1 MTNENC
7 GTKIEFA
14 ETMRGYVDAAQ
25 TSYAD
30 GYAAGK
36 KEGHALSINVS
47 VLIPDLQRFLDEPE
61 HAGTL
66 GGEVDCALL
75 GGACPVQSGVFRLLP
90 DTADLDRKVMYYQ
103 LYATTPQHQQITFV
117 GVKQVQHDA
126 PLDMWHDTTTLYVNI
141 YRGHI
146 DPDHAAQAELW
157 LTGIIGLGL
166 MDFVKVLQQLRAVTA
181 DGSDSVEGLMQ
192 FGKYFAGK
200 LWEVYG
206 PSLPPSLPEQPPR
219 RYPRFTT
226 EGVRDAEITMHPFA
240 TSDGLTLQ
248 LTRFRRNEC
257 NDVVLVVHGL
267 TNSSDMFIMPEHRN
281 LAQTLLDHGYG
292 DVWMLDYRGSCRFP
306 YNLVRHRYTFDD
318 VALLDHPAAIAE
330 LRRHIGPQ
338 RRIHIIAHC
347 VGALTIAMA
356 LFGKTIQGI
365 SSTILNSVA
374 LTPRVTPWAKLKLAV
389 GPWASDYLLGIEY
402 FNPSWRREAG
412 WSTGKLLA
420 YAADLLHKECNSPEC
435 HMLSFMWGDGRPSVY
450 NHANIAPETHD
461 RLRDLFGGTG
471 VNYYRHVLK
480 MVRNNNTAVTYNPRD
495 PRYAALPADYFQE
508 AGKMP
513 TPLLL
518 VTGQDNH
525 IFTDS
530 NIVCHQRLEQIVPGR
545 HQLHVYPA
553 YGHQDV
559 FIGKNVHA
567 DIFPRM
573 IDFLHEHSH
582 D

>member
-36 KEGHALSINVS
+36 KKGNALSINVS

-66 GGEVDCALL
+66 DGEVDCSLL
-75 GGACPVQSGVFRLLP
+75 GGSCAVQSGVFRLLP

-103 LYATTPQHQQITFV
+103 LYATTPQQQQITFV

-146 DPDHAAQAELW
+146 DPDHTAQDDLW

-181 DGSDSVEGLMQ
+181 DGSDSIEGLMQ

-206 PSLPPSLPEQPPR
+206 PSLPPPPDRPLR
-219 RYPRFTT
+219 RYPKFTT
-226 EGVRDAEITMHPFA
+226 EGVRDAEITIHPFA
-240 TSDGLTLQ
+240 TADGLTLQ
-248 LTRFRRNEC
+248 LTRFRRSDC
-257 NDVVLVVHGL
+257 DDVVLLVHGL
-267 TNSSDMFIMPEHRN
+267 TTSSDMFIMPEHRN
-281 LAQTLLDHGYG
+281 LVQTLLDHGYG
-292 DVWMLDYRGSCRFP
+292 DVWTLDHRASCRFP
-306 YNLVRHRYTFDD
+306 YNLARHRYNLDD
-318 VALLDHPAAIAE
+318 IALFDHPAAIAE
-330 LRRHIGPQ
+330 LRRHIGSR
-338 RRIHIIAHC
+338 RRIHIIAQC
-347 VGALTIAMA
+347 IGALTMSMA
-356 LFGKTIQGI
+356 LFGKTIEGI
-365 SSTILNSVA
+365 RSTILNSVA
-374 LTPRVTPWAKLKLAV
+374 LTPRVTSWAKLKLTV

-402 FNPSWRREAG
+402 FNPAWRREAG
-412 WSTGKLLA
+412 WSVGKLIS
-420 YAADLLHKECNSPEC
+420 YAADLVHKECDSPEC
-435 HMLSFMWGDGRPSVY
+435 HMLSFMWGDGRPSLY
-450 NHANIAPETHD
+450 NHANLAPETHD
-461 RLRDLFGGTG
+461 RLRDLLDGTG

-480 MVRNNNTAVTYNPRD
+480 MVNGGNTAVKYDIRD
-495 PRYAALPADYFQE
+495 PRYAALPDNYFRYAAE
-508 AGKMP
+508 IT
-513 TPLLL
+513 TPILFSQ
-518 VTGQDNH
+518 GQDARV
-525 IFTDS
+525 FMDA

-559 FIGKNVHA
+559 FIGKNVA
-567 DIFPRM
+567 VDIFPRM